1 MLISVIRAGKGI
13 FHFTGD
19 LDAYN
24 LELLRELALR
34 GEDNLD
40 GAEIRIRV
48 DPAEEA
54 ALRERKQ
61 WLENLGRAGV
71 SVRVEHAP
79 GKLLRESWYEA
90 LKSRAPRPQTDAS
103 VALREVAKEIA

>member
-1 MLISVIRAGKGI
+1 M

-24 LELLRELALR
+24 LELLRELAMR
-34 GEDNLD
+34 GDDLE

-48 DPAEEA
+48 DPTEED
-54 ALRERKQ
+54 ALQERKQ
-61 WLENLGRAGV
+61 WLESLGRAGV

-90 LKSRAPRPQTDAS
+90 LKSRSPRPPADAAGG
-103 VALREVAKEIA
+103 ALHTVAKGIA

>member
-1 MLISVIRAGKGI
+1 MLISVIRAGKGM

-24 LELLRELALR
+24 LELLRELAMR
-34 GEDNLD
+34 GDDLE

-48 DPAEEA
+48 DPAEED
-54 ALRERKQ
+54 ALQERKQ
-61 WLENLGRAGV
+61 WLESLGRAGV

-90 LKSRAPRPQTDAS
+90 LKSRSPRPPADAAAG
-103 VALREVAKEIA
+103 ALHTVAKGIA